1 MKNIILRRMKERVER
16 SREASDGEYFDEL
29 LLLAELLLKLV
40 TSYLVAGLTN
50 GRQRGRYTAEYNL
63 MHAKGLGVWDEVLGN
78 ILENV
83 RHTPCYTSFLQR
95 IQAKAR

>member
-40 TSYLVAGLTN
+40 TRTHFIIN
-50 GRQRGRYTAEYNL
+50 GQ
-63 MHAKGLGVWDEVLGN
+63 
-78 ILENV
+78 
-83 RHTPCYTSFLQR
+83 FL
-95 IQAKAR
+95 